1 MDRSAEENFTFDEYD
16 LSLVFFFSRLL
27 SFFQALT
34 YTPHLQSSKTTT
46 MLLLLFVVVGG
57 AKGGEKK
64 SCEISIDEQI
74 AKEIHMKW

>member
-16 LSLVFFFSRLL
+16 LSLVFFFSPLL

-34 YTPHLQSSKTTT
+34 YTPHLQSSKTTMT
-46 MLLLLFVVVGG
+46 MLLLFVVVGG
-57 AKGGEKK
+57 ARGGEKK

-74 AKEIHMKW
+74 AKEINMK